1 MKKVLFITLCVLF
14 ALAGCSK
21 EQKSEELPEF
31 VEVVIELPEIIKVN
45 EEVVIEAHIK
55 QGNEKVE
62 DAQKVEF
69 ELWKSD
75 QETHEKILGDHQGD
89 GIYSISKTFLKEG
102 GYFVIAHVTARDMHN
117 MPKKEFTVTKIA
129 E

>member
-102 GYFVIAHVTARDMHN
+102 VTCYRPCYGKRHAQHAQKGIYCYQN
-117 MPKKEFTVTKIA
+117 S
-129 E
+129 